1 MNSPRYGPPSPRH
14 LRPPMMHARSPFP
27 PPRQTREQPPS
38 EPPFIPMAY
47 RQPFQ
52 RPNPLLSAFRTN
64 DGAFDYNKL
73 MAVIDQTVKVAQ
85 QVSPLFNAFRKK

>member
-1 MNSPRYGPPSPRH
+1 MNFPRYGPPSPKRS
-14 LRPPMMHARSPFP
+14 RPPMHAQRHPFP
-27 PPRQTREQPPS
+27 PPRHTREQPPS

-52 RPNPLLSAFRTN
+52 RPNPFLSAFRTN

-73 MAVIDQTVKVAQ
+73 MAVIDQTVRVAQ
-85 QVSPLFNAFRKK
+85 QVTPLFSVFKKK